1 MPRWLL
7 FGSRRVGMHVMRGE
21 HLFSSSQ
28 RYQQQHLRAV
38 CQWIWSCGWLE
49 RLLHFGMRRG
59 LVPRE
64 WQHGV
69 CDVRSWFI
77 LSGKCHRLHS
87 LQRRQLCRNSQH
99 KRLHKLHWR
108 LFLGK

>member
-1 MPRWLL
+1 MRVLLRCRHFFYGGISDLSLSAVLGLSRWLL

-28 RYQQQHLRAV
+28 RDECHDLCAV
-38 CQWIWSCGWLE
+38 RQRIWSCGWLE
-49 RLLHFGMRRG
+49 RLLHFGMQRG

-69 CDVRSWFI
+69 CDVRGWLL
-77 LSGKCHRLHS
+77 LSV
-87 LQRRQLCRNSQH
+87 
-99 KRLHKLHWR
+99 
-108 LFLGK
+108 